1 MKSGFLGFEVG
12 VVGIEVDYDEVVAE
26 PFEAVFDI
34 ADGVEPTNG
43 IGEDFSRLCLF
54 VD

>member
-1 MKSGFLGFEVG
+1 MKSGFLGFEVD

-26 PFEAVFDI
+26 PFETIFDI
-34 ADGVEPTNG
+34 ADGVEPADG
-43 IGEDFSRLCLF
+43 VGENSSCLF

>member
-12 VVGIEVDYDEVVAE
+12 VVGVEITYDEVVAE
-26 PFEAVFDI
+26 SFKVVFDI
-34 ADGVEPTNG
+34 ADGVEPANG
-43 IGEDFSRLCLF
+43 VGENFGRLCFF